1 MANEKTILK
10 FYRGAAPQSP
20 AAGMIWFDKANSTIK
35 VYTGTAWES
44 YAGKLIDATWNEA
57 EKKLNLI
64 RQDGSISKIDFA
76 DVASASKFAQ

>member
-35 VYTGTAWES
+35 VYTGTGWEE
-44 YAGKLIDATWNEA
+44 YAGKVVDA
-57 EKKLNLI
+57 
-64 RQDGSISKIDFA
+64 S
-76 DVASASKFAQ
+76 